1 MLGKEILGYHVDEKI
16 DSGGFG
22 TVYKV
27 SKTNVTGTYVRAL
40 KHITLP
46 TKKQYTA
53 ILNSMGGDSTKADD
67 YFANALKNIIGE
79 IKIFSLLSESGN
91 PNVVRYYENDVVE
104 SNSPKRYDIYILMEY
119 LTPFPDYLDDA
130 SLTVKDVIKLGKD
143 VLNALIACHSR
154 NIIHR
159 DIKDDN
165 IFVAADG
172 IYKIGDF
179 GVSKSLKDQSR
190 AASIKGTPNF
200 IAPEVYLGKENY
212 DCTVD
217 IYSLGIVLY
226 RLLNNSRNPFLPAFP
241 NPYTSEDEDAAF
253 EARMTGKIPEL
264 PAIAK
269 NELGEAVLKAIKPRN
284 ERYNTAKEFLDALKL
299 AEKKLSFEYLSQS
312 IDICSVAGQSKNSSS
327 FSGTF
332 NNNSF
337 SHSTSAD
344 DQKTAKRNST
354 IITASVVEDDKFET
368 IGLFGDDFNRTI
380 VKEKIPLPPTN
391 NSDKTIIS
399 ENVVHNWI
407 ETEKD
412 RTVES
417 FNFQSGTFY
426 NDVEVS
432 KNTYTVN
439 RYDKA
444 KEEIQTPKSEKK
456 SSKNK
461 TAIIV
466 IIAML
471 GVILLGVITYL
482 TVSSIYER
490 FMSFFKRMVDLIK
503 ESSV

>member
-1 MLGKEILGYHVDEKI
+1 
-16 DSGGFG
+16 
-22 TVYKV
+22 
-27 SKTNVTGTYVRAL
+27 
-40 KHITLP
+40 
-46 TKKQYTA
+46 
-53 ILNSMGGDSTKADD
+53 
-67 YFANALKNIIGE
+67 
-79 IKIFSLLSESGN
+79 
-91 PNVVRYYENDVVE
+91 
-104 SNSPKRYDIYILMEY
+104 
-119 LTPFPDYLDDA
+119 
-130 SLTVKDVIKLGKD
+130 
-143 VLNALIACHSR
+143 
-154 NIIHR
+154 
-159 DIKDDN
+159 
-165 IFVAADG
+165 
-172 IYKIGDF
+172 
-179 GVSKSLKDQSR
+179 
-190 AASIKGTPNF
+190 
-200 IAPEVYLGKENY
+200 
-212 DCTVD
+212 
-217 IYSLGIVLY
+217 
-226 RLLNNSRNPFLPAFP
+226 
-241 NPYTSEDEDAAF
+241 
-253 EARMTGKIPEL
+253 
-264 PAIAK
+264 
-269 NELGEAVLKAIKPRN
+269 
-284 ERYNTAKEFLDALKL
+284 
-299 AEKKLSFEYLSQS
+299 
-312 IDICSVAGQSKNSSS
+312 
-327 FSGTF
+327 
-332 NNNSF
+332 
-337 SHSTSAD
+337 
-344 DQKTAKRNST
+344 
-354 IITASVVEDDKFET
+354 VEDDKFET

-399 ENVVHNWI
+399 ENVAPNWI